1 MLTMKTNRRK
11 TKTQTKE
18 LELLL
23 SNHLSEGKNINEFA
37 LLHNTQMGWAYLH
50 ARKLG
55 WNSRFVTNEEAAHL
69 ILRRI
74 SRKIANEKN
83 TVAPSQP

>member
-1 MLTMKTNRRK
+1 MKTNRRK

-74 SRKIANEKN
+74 ARKIANEKN
-83 TVAPSQP
+83 TPAPSQP